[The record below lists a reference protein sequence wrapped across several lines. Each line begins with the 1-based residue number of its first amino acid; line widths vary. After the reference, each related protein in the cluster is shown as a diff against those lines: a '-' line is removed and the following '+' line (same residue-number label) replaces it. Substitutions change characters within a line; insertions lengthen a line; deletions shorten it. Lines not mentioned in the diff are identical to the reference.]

1 MGEQLFPALGVYAVR
16 AAVDD
21 GKPPRWRDAVANL
34 GRRPTVDGLKLS
46 FEVHLFDFAE
56 DLYVRHLRVR
66 MIDFI
71 RPERKFDGLDAL
83 KAQIAAEDRKSVV
96 RERGCQYV

>member
-1 MGEQLFPALGVYAVR
+1 MTRRPPSSTRTDTLFPYPSLFQANVDMGEQLVPALGVYAVR

-56 DLYVRHLRVR
+56 DLYGR
-66 MIDFI
+66 
-71 RPERKFDGLDAL
+71 
-83 KAQIAAEDRKSVV
+83 QDRKST
-96 RERGCQYV
+96 RLNSSH